1 MKMIKTIQKWARV
14 IKRDAVMLWF
24 ARKHPDT
31 PLLAKILCV
40 MTLLYALSPIDLIPD
55 FIPVLGF
62 VDDAI
67 LLPLLIWLAIK
78 ILPLQVRTSCR
89 LQADQWMS
97 LGGGK
102 PKSYVGA
109 ALIVALWC
117 VVIYL
122 IWRSSSI

>member
-1 MKMIKTIQKWARV
+1 MRLIKIIQRWGAV

-62 VDDAI
+62 IDDAI
-67 LLPLLIWLAIK
+67 LLPILIWLAIK
-78 ILPLQVRTSCR
+78 MLPPQVTTSCR
-89 LQADQWMS
+89 LQADEWMRR
-97 LGGGK
+97 GGSK
-102 PKSYVGA
+102 PKSYAGA
-109 ALIVALWC
+109 VLILALWC
-117 VVIYL
+117 VVAYL
-122 IWRSSSI
+122 IWRSL

>member
-1 MKMIKTIQKWARV
+1 MAMIKTIRDWARA

-40 MTLLYALSPIDLIPD
+40 ATLLYALSPIDLIPD
-55 FIPVLGF
+55 FISVLGF

-67 LLPLLIWLAIK
+67 LLPGLIWLAIWM
-78 ILPLQVRTSCR
+78 LPPQVIVTCR
-89 LQADQWMS
+89 IQGEEWIRSGED
-97 LGGGK
+97 K

-109 ALIVALWC
+109 MLVVAVWC
-117 VVIYL
+117 AVIYL
-122 IWRSSSI
+122 VWCWI